1 MDPDFAVLCA
11 IQRAPLDGPAA
22 WARAAKQDVS
32 SVRRRIKRL
41 EETGVLQGFSA
52 IPPPAVFG
60 RTYAPYTFQSDE
72 PPNLDAVLAV
82 PDVAWAVSVL
92 DGRTFVIAYEAG
104 THRQDELETILG
116 PATDAF
122 EHAGRPQA
130 ATLGRMDFK
139 ILRELIIDPRATV
152 SNLCERTG
160 LSAKTVRA
168 HRAAMVARG
177 EVKIDPIIRPPNT
190 PGRLYYNLSVHGP
203 KAPKVESP
211 LAITLETFE
220 SPPATYLLATAKNL
234 QEQMT
239 FLREL
244 ELREDV
250 SNVNVMMTHRFAMA
264 SARLVG
270 WCNEKLEEWE
280 KARIGSTG

>member
-22 WARAAKQDVS
+22 WARAANQDVS
-32 SVRRRIKRL
+32 TVRRRIKRL
-41 EETGVLQGFSA
+41 EDTGVLQGFSA
-52 IPPPAVFG
+52 IPPPAVFD

-72 PPNLDAVLAV
+72 PTNLDAVLAV
-82 PDVAWAVSVL
+82 QDVAWAVNVL
-92 DGRTFVIAYEAG
+92 DGRTFVVAYEKE
-104 THRQDELETILG
+104 TRRLVELEAILG
-116 PATDAF
+116 PAMDAF
-122 EHAGRPQA
+122 EHTGRPKQ
-130 ATLGRMDFK
+130 ATLGRIDFK

-152 SNLCERTG
+152 SQLCERTG
-160 LSAKTVRA
+160 LSTKTARA
-168 HRAAMVARG
+168 HRAAMISRG

-190 PGRLYYNLSVHGP
+190 PGRLYYNLSIHGP

-244 ELREDV
+244 ELRPDV
-250 SNVNVMMTHRFAMA
+250 TEVNVMMTHAFSMA
-264 SARLVG
+264 PARLVG